1 VSADESPGD
10 ESSADDP
17 PVSAVPSKSGADLA
31 REALA
36 RAKSGKSAIAGAG
49 KSGAAQRRRIAGDRA
64 RGSGWSGAGPD
75 DRDPQMVGSTIRDL
89 VDGRGW
95 QRTTQVATVLSCWEQ
110 IVGDAIAAHC
120 QPEAVNDG
128 ELVLSA
134 ESTSWATQLRMLV
147 PTMIA
152 RVDEQLGKGVV
163 TAIRVHGPTGPA
175 WRHGPRRVAGRGPRD
190 TYG

>member
-1 VSADESPGD
+1 VSDDDSSDEDLGASHDPFGD
-10 ESSADDP
+10 SRR
-17 PVSAVPSKSGADLA
+17 GADLA

-36 RAKSGKSAIAGAG
+36 RAKSGKSAIA
-49 KSGAAQRRRIAGDRA
+49 KTGAAQRRRIAGDRA
-64 RGSGWSGAGPD
+64 RGTGWTGAGPD
-75 DRDPQMVGSTIRDL
+75 ERDPQDVGATIRDL

-95 QRTTQVATVLSCWEQ
+95 QRTTQVATVLACWEQ
-110 IVGDAIAAHC
+110 IVGEAIATHC
-120 QPEAVNDG
+120 RPEAVNNG
-128 ELVLSA
+128 ELVLAA
-134 ESTSWATQLRMLV
+134 ESTSWATQLRMLT
-147 PTMIA
+147 PTLIA